1 MGGKREYF
9 AKAFAIPLR
18 TKKTAR
24 LADREQSSQVLISK
38 VESSSSTLEPEEG
51 TKEKIAPKYDC
62 ILVSPILGQQF

>member
-24 LADREQSSQVLISK
+24 LADQEQSSQVLISK
-38 VESSSSTLEPEEG
+38 VESSPPTLKPEEG
-51 TKEKIAPKYDC
+51 TKAPKYDC